1 MKEHLLLVT
10 LGPVQEFIAQA
21 RRTRDLWYGSHLLS
35 ELGRAAARALVAG
48 GAQLVFPALDQG
60 DPELESCFAPVRRNG
75 QPPLSIPNKLL
86 AAVPSG
92 VDPAQLA
99 RAVRDQVLKHWRDGI
114 AAPVKENCKGLLAP
128 RIEEV
133 WAEQI
138 DTLVEFLM
146 TWAPLNGYSDTRQA
160 LERALAGRK
169 NLRDFSPWRH
179 ARGAVPKS
187 SLDGGRETVLRA
199 PKERDPQLVR
209 KFRIADGEQLDA
221 VALVKRAGGEP
232 DQFVPVV
239 NIALARWVELVGST
253 EAPELGNLRKAC
265 GVAGISRVARGDLPW
280 TALFP
285 FDASILLRSRWDA
298 VFEEQGIGG
307 DPQSWGRTYVGP
319 LLRKMSDPYPYVACL
334 VADGDHMG
342 RALDRLPAAE
352 DHRVFSRALSKF
364 ATRARS
370 IVERDHSGALVY
382 SGGDDLLAFLPL
394 PTALACA
401 EELRQAFEKEVASAS
416 SSLPEDVRPT
426 LSVGI
431 GIGHVMEAMGDL
443 LALGREAEREAKRER
458 NSLAVLVAMRSGGRR
473 IWRAKWD
480 EDPAGSLQRSM
491 THLEGLLSTRKVYE
505 IASVLRR
512 LPGDSLDP
520 RWAKILAREVER
532 AVSRV
537 GGGSLSPSQVDLDL
551 SDNTE
556 YEKQRMRVSAWV
568 NRVLIARVLAR
579 SVPRQRN
586 RSDEEVAI

>member
-1 MKEHLLLVT
+1 MNEHLLLVT

-48 GAQLVFPALDQG
+48 GAQLVFPALDRR
-60 DPELESCFAPVRRNG
+60 DPELESCSAPVRRNG

-99 RAVRDQVLKHWRDGI
+99 RAVRDQVLRHWRDDI
-114 AAPVKENCKGLLAP
+114 AAPVRENSNGLLAP

-138 DTLVEFLM
+138 DTLVEFLA
-146 TWAPLNGYSDTRQA
+146 TWAPLNDYSEARRA
-160 LERALAGRK
+160 VERAIAGRK
-169 NLRDFSPWRH
+169 NLRDFIPWRH

-187 SLDGGRETVLRA
+187 SLDGARETVLRA
-199 PKERDPQLVR
+199 AKDRDPRLVR
-209 KFRIADGEQLDA
+209 KYRIADGEQLDA

-232 DQFVPVV
+232 DQFVPLV
-239 NIALARWVELVGST
+239 NIALACWVELAGST
-253 EAPELGNLRKAC
+253 AAPELEDLRKAC
-265 GVAGISRVARGDLPW
+265 SETGISRVARGDLRW

-285 FDASILLRSRWDA
+285 FDASVLLRNRWEA
-298 VFEEQGIGG
+298 VFEEQRIEG
-307 DPQSWGRTYVGP
+307 DPQLWGRINVGP
-319 LLRKMSDPYPYVACL
+319 LLQKMSEPYPYVACL

-352 DHRVFSRALSKF
+352 DHRAFSRALSKF
-364 ATRARS
+364 AVRARDT
-370 IVERDHSGALVY
+370 VEQHRHGTLIY
-382 SGGDDLLAFLPL
+382 SGGDDVLAFLPL
-394 PTALACA
+394 SEALACA
-401 EELRQAFEKEVASAS
+401 EDLRQAFENEMASAC
-416 SSLPEDVRPT
+416 SSLLSDARPT
-426 LSVGI
+426 LSVGV
-431 GIGHVMEAMGDL
+431 GIGHVMESMGDL

-458 NSLAVLVAMRSGGRR
+458 NSLAVLVDMRSGDQRT
-473 IWRAKWD
+473 WRARWD

-505 IASVLRR
+505 IASVVRR
-512 LPGDSLDP
+512 LPGDSQDP

-537 GGGSLSPSQVDLDL
+537 GEGSLSPSQVDLDL
-551 SDNTE
+551 NDDTD
-556 YEKQRMRVSAWV
+556 YEKLRMRVGDWV
-568 NRVLIARVLAR
+568 NRLLIARVLAR
-579 SVPRQRN
+579 SVPRQRS
-586 RSDEEVAI
+586 RSEEEVAI